1 VPPSTVSSWRQSRPG
16 TTCGASAENLVR
28 SCRARAP
35 LGEERDDR
43 QSMERA
49 PLRRERGCG
58 SSLQHLCRAWRW
70 RGVGFASR
78 LTPGVTGGRLKLLRL
93 QLVGAALSTV
103 GHGASIFVQNKG
115 LLVRRTRQYCSLDPP
130 LAQHRATCLAKTLC
144 HNH

>member
-1 VPPSTVSSWRQSRPG
+1 MKG
-16 TTCGASAENLVR
+16 
-28 SCRARAP
+28 
-35 LGEERDDR
+35 LGELIQKSGHLVSTAASVVVRVDI
-43 QSMERA
+43 SCSK
-49 PLRRERGCG
+49 GGGGG
-58 SSLQHLCRAWRW
+58 SSGGGGIWPLESHCSSGSNTGERQ
-70 RGVGFASR
+70 
-78 LTPGVTGGRLKLLRL
+78 GGRLKLLRL